1 MSAELA
7 VVRTDL
13 TCYSGEKVEVQYPWA
28 TCVILQSLVLS
39 HYQRVTDRQTD
50 KHAAYSQVTLQH
62 S

>member
-13 TCYSGEKVEVQYPWA
+13 TCYSGEVEVQYPWA
-28 TCVILQSLVLS
+28 TWVILQSLVLS